1 MIMRKLIC
9 ILLTILLVAAPVMAA
24 EVEQYTAV
32 NGMSKSWYQGYEPT
46 IKNNTMTICLPIKT
60 DLIGPVTVSIAL
72 TDPNVYLLASQPKA
86 VTVSEK
92 DGIYPVRLTLSLQK
106 DRRNGDYPAIITL
119 KSGEKTE
126 NLPYTIRIRDGRE
139 SHEDLSPVISE
150 VTANLDVGTNG
161 SLRLTIANP
170 TSTHSLTDGV
180 LTITD
185 PTGEVLMTGS
195 DRFPVPEILPGEAVT
210 VSVPMTVLANAAIRV
225 HPLNLKL
232 RYEVL
237 GSKITWEEAFT
248 VPVTQT
254 IRLEH
259 GDVQL
264 PPAIAGELGN
274 LTLPLMNLGKG
285 ELSNILVKLETP
297 AANAQSVLIGS
308 LAPGGTK
315 QAQLTFTAFADSIG
329 THSGTVTI
337 SCEDAYGN
345 TFEETLEVSLTV
357 DEPLPELT
365 EEVPETTKTSPS
377 TILLIVLCVLL
388 SAALI
393 TQSLLLN
400 GKIHKLEEE
409 RL

>member
-1 MIMRKLIC
+1 MRKLIC
-9 ILLTILLVAAPVMAA
+9 ILLTILLLAAPVMAA
-24 EVEQYTAV
+24 ELDQYTAV

-92 DGIYPVRLTLSLQK
+92 DGSYPVRLTLPLQK
-106 DRRNGDYPAIITL
+106 DRRNGDYPAVITL

-126 NLPYTIRIRDGRE
+126 TLPYTIRIRDGRE
-139 SHEDLSPVISE
+139 SHEDLTPVISD
-150 VTANLDVGTNG
+150 VTANLDVGSNG

-170 TSTHSLTDGV
+170 TSTLSLTDGV

-195 DRFPVPEILPGEAVT
+195 DRFPVPEVLPGEAVT

-237 GSKITWEEAFT
+237 GSEMTWEEAFT
-248 VPVTQT
+248 VPVTQA

-259 GDVQL
+259 GDAQI

-308 LAPGGTK
+308 LVPGGTK

-329 THSGTVTI
+329 THSGTVII

-377 TILLIVLCVLL
+377 TIVLIVLCVLL

>member
-1 MIMRKLIC
+1 MRKLIC

-237 GSKITWEEAFT
+237 GSEMTWEEAFT
-248 VPVTQT
+248 VPVTQA
-254 IRLEH
+254 IRPGHAGHPAGTRRCPASSCHCRGAGKSDLATDES
-259 GDVQL
+259 GQGRAEQYPGEIGNPRRQCPERPDRL
-264 PPAIAGELGN
+264 PGTRRDETGPAHLYRLCGQHRHPQRHRHHFLRGC
-274 LTLPLMNLGKG
+274 LRQHLR
-285 ELSNILVKLETP
+285 
-297 AANAQSVLIGS
+297 
-308 LAPGGTK
+308 
-315 QAQLTFTAFADSIG
+315 
-329 THSGTVTI
+329 
-337 SCEDAYGN
+337 GN
-345 TFEETLEVSLTV
+345 TGSFP
-357 DEPLPELT
+357 D
-365 EEVPETTKTSPS
+365 
-377 TILLIVLCVLL
+377 C
-388 SAALI
+388 
-393 TQSLLLN
+393 
-400 GKIHKLEEE
+400 G
-409 RL
+409 